1 MDPAPDPQHLVIIRS
16 PQDLLDWIVV
26 GGVELPPLE
35 VRGED
40 PEAGEA
46 ALALLLQPLQALA
59 QRGRPTKQL
68 PITKGRSQETDSEKF
83 NLNFWHEC

>member
-1 MDPAPDPQHLVIIRS
+1 M
-16 PQDLLDWIVV
+16 

-35 VRGED
+35 VRGKD

-59 QRGRPTKQL
+59 QLGRPTKQL
-68 PITKGRSQETDSEKF
+68 PITKGRLTRPILKNVLYF
-83 NLNFWHEC
+83 

>member
-1 MDPAPDPQHLVIIRS
+1 
-16 PQDLLDWIVV
+16 V

-35 VRGED
+35 VRGKD

-59 QRGRPTKQL
+59 QRGRPT
-68 PITKGRSQETDSEKF
+68 ITNTDNKGTVTGD
-83 NLNFWHEC
+83 